1 MEIST
6 EIGSFRRYGTNRE
19 ILRLLK
25 DSGFT
30 AYDFSMFRGTL
41 KDRLIDSE
49 NYREGAK
56 ALREYADSIGLRCNQ
71 AHAPFPT
78 ARKGNESYN
87 ESAFPEIARAIEV
100 SGILGAKVCVV
111 HPCNDYTAEE
121 NASLYRRFGPYA
133 RRAGVKIGVE
143 NMWNWDDKAGH
154 ACAAACSSPDSY
166 LAHLALLD
174 EEVFTACLD
183 IGHAEMAGLGTS
195 APEMIAA
202 LGRRLGAMHLHDN
215 DRLHDSHTLPYMGSV
230 VFPAIIDALKAIGY
244 RGDVT
249 LEADQFLRGFPLEL
263 YPSAARLMADVAKS
277 FRSALTAPDDQD

>member
-49 NYREGAK
+49 NYREDAK

-100 SGILGAKVCVV
+100 SGILGAKVW
-111 HPCNDYTAEE
+111 
-121 NASLYRRFGPYA
+121 R
-133 RRAGVKIGVE
+133 
-143 NMWNWDDKAGH
+143 
-154 ACAAACSSPDSY
+154 
-166 LAHLALLD
+166 
-174 EEVFTACLD
+174 
-183 IGHAEMAGLGTS
+183 GTS
-195 APEMIAA
+195 LQRLYGGGKRLPLSSVRAVRPPCRREDRRGKYVE
-202 LGRRLGAMHLHDN
+202 LGR
-215 DRLHDSHTLPYMGSV
+215 
-230 VFPAIIDALKAIGY
+230 
-244 RGDVT
+244 
-249 LEADQFLRGFPLEL
+249 
-263 YPSAARLMADVAKS
+263 
-277 FRSALTAPDDQD
+277 

>member
-49 NYREGAK
+49 NYREDAK

-121 NASLYRRFGPYA
+121 NASLYRRFEPYA

-215 DRLHDSHTLPYMGSV
+215 DKGSEVSESTLGV
-230 VFPAIIDALKAIGY
+230 NVNGY
-244 RGDVT
+244 GRGD
-249 LEADQFLRGFPLEL
+249 EL
-263 YPSAARLMADVAKS
+263 VVVDITIPAKLTSEEKRLVEQLAAQPSFQRAESVKNQNIFERMKS
-277 FRSALTAPDDQD
+277 FFR